1 MADHLVGGTQMWLPG
16 TLSTALILMIL
27 STCFWGSWANT
38 YKGARNYPF
47 ELFYWDYILGVV
59 LCSWIFG
66 FTLGSNGTAGEPF
79 LANLFA
85 ADSADWVC
93 ALIAGAIFNVANLLL
108 VAAIDVAGLAV
119 AFPIAIG
126 IALVEG
132 VVLSYALQPKGSLL
146 YLGVGIALAIAAVL
160 FDARAYRVLAARDAR
175 GAAAAKSNTSTGI
188 VVSLISG
195 VLMGAFAPFV
205 TRAMT
210 HGHALTPYSVA
221 ALFSVGALLCCFVA
235 NVYFMKR
242 PIQGAPVAF
251 SGYWTAG
258 ARNHLFGVLGGI
270 AWGFGGCFNFIAA
283 GLVGVPISY
292 AIGQSAPLIAAAWG
306 VFVWREFAGAQRSA
320 WVSLGWMFVL
330 YVAAIGAIANA
341 Y

>member
-1 MADHLVGGTQMWLPG
+1 MWLPG
-16 TLSTALILMIL
+16 SFSAALLLMVL

-38 YKGARNYPF
+38 YKGARGYPF

-59 LCSWIFG
+59 VCCWVFG
-66 FTLGSNGTAGEPF
+66 LTLGSHGTAGESF
-79 LANLFA
+79 LANLRA
-85 ADSADWVC
+85 ADTADWVH
-93 ALIAGAIFNVANLLL
+93 ALLAGAIFNVANLLL
-108 VAAIDVAGLAV
+108 VAAVDIAGLAV

-132 VVLSYALQPKGSLL
+132 VVLSYALQPKGNIA
-146 YLGVGIALAIAAVL
+146 YLAAGIVLAIAAVL
-160 FDARAYRVLAARDAR
+160 FDARAYRVLSGRTANGTTATP
-175 GAAAAKSNTSTGI
+175 KTSIGI
-188 VVSLISG
+188 VVSVISG

-210 HGHALTPYSVA
+210 HGHPLTPYGVA
-221 ALFSVGALLCCFVA
+221 ALFSIGALLCCFIA

-242 PIQGAPVAF
+242 PIRGAPVAF
-251 SGYWTAG
+251 AGYWKAG
-258 ARNHLFGVLGGI
+258 TRNHLFGILGGI
-270 AWGFGGCFNFIAA
+270 AWGIGGCFNFIAA

-306 VFVWREFAGAQRSA
+306 VLIWREFAGAQRSA
-320 WVSLGWMFVL
+320 WISLGWMFVL
-330 YVAAIGAIANA
+330 YVAAIALIAQA